1 MLAINKAI
9 QAKSPAGRLIL
20 HFAMEISHVFLVF
33 WVFLR
38 VFSFFFSPGFPK
50 NVQGWP
56 HLGLPDV
63 WDFDFIEMSPEAGAL
78 TWIVSGSG
86 GPGNLRVG
94 KPTPP

>member
-1 MLAINKAI
+1 M
-9 QAKSPAGRLIL
+9 
-20 HFAMEISHVFLVF
+20 FF
-33 WVFLR
+33 W
-38 VFSFFFSPGFPK
+38 FSGFSYKFSRFFSPGFPK

-94 KPTPP
+94 KP